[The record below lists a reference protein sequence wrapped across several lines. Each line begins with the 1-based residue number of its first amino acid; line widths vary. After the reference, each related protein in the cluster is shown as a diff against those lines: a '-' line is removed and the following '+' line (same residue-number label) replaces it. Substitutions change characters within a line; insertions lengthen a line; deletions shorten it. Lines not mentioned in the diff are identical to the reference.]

1 MSLTLT
7 QVGADLGSGVGR
19 LAGHSLTSS
28 GPPPPRTASSSPPPP
43 PTASAAERGR
53 GALATWAGPGATG
66 AADSALSASAGGSR
80 QARRATELANT
91 VFAGVKHK
99 MSAMK
104 SEMGELREE
113 TASLR
118 TQLCERERQAEEAKE
133 KLRAEA
139 EERLAE
145 TKEASELSIARHL
158 GFIDRLLADKQ
169 ELSKQCEALG
179 AQMKALEDKCVACT
193 RAHACMHAHMHVR
206 SGLR

>member
-1 MSLTLT
+1 M
-7 QVGADLGSGVGR
+7 
-19 LAGHSLTSS
+19 
-28 GPPPPRTASSSPPPP
+28 
-43 PTASAAERGR
+43 
-53 GALATWAGPGATG
+53 
-66 AADSALSASAGGSR
+66 SASAGGSR